1 MINTIPTALS
11 SSGTTTEILITETEY
26 SNTIVIEGGL
36 LEYFRKDCTRNEHIA
51 VNIFALVVI
60 ATLCILIIK
69 CIKKL
74 TKKYNPVIAD
84 TEILVGQISRLVL
97 GIVVA
102 LMLTE
107 IVSIPNACIILG
119 IMASLCAVG
128 CMSAGVLVVMTLVD
142 ESGLKAVDYAKYL
155 ASAVC
160 NLFMM
165 GFVLYFQ
172 LFMFWEL

>member
-1 MINTIPTALS
+1 M
-11 SSGTTTEILITETEY
+11 
-26 SNTIVIEGGL
+26 
-36 LEYFRKDCTRNEHIA
+36 
-51 VNIFALVVI
+51 I

-74 TKKYNPVIAD
+74 TKKYKPVLAG

-107 IVSIPNACIILG
+107 IVSISNVCVILG
-119 IMASLCAVG
+119 IIASLCAVG
-128 CMSAGVLVVMTLVD
+128 CMSAGVLVVMTMVD
-142 ESGLKAVDYAKYL
+142 EAGLKTINYAKYF

-172 LFMFWEL
+172 SFMFWEM